1 MPRRSNNRIGQKKVA
16 ALQPPASRERWLL
29 LGVCVS
35 LVTLTWV
42 VFGQTV
48 HFDFINFDDGDYVYK
63 NPEVARGLTLA
74 GVAWSFTHMH
84 AANWHPVTWISHML
98 DCQLYGLSPGG
109 HHLSNVIIH
118 AATVILLFFVLRRMT
133 SDLWPSAFV
142 AAISAIHPLRVES
155 VAWIAERKDML
166 SGLFFMLTIAAYIRY
181 TRRPSIWSYGLL
193 LLSLALGLMSKPML
207 VTVPFVLLLLD
218 YWPLNRLLPDEA
230 RKAPPRRQLLLEKL
244 PLLVLVIAS
253 SVLTLLA
260 QKVAIQ
266 PLTHVPIM
274 TRIGNSVISCAFYL
288 WQMLWP
294 SNLTPYYPLRPDDIV
309 LSKVLCSFFLLTAI
323 SVLVFVCRRHRYLVT
338 GWFWYVVM
346 LAPVIGILQVGYQ
359 AHADRYTYLPQ
370 IGLSLAL
377 AWGARDL
384 CASWQQGRLVLGVL
398 AAAIVTLLALA
409 ARTQAGYW
417 KDSESLW
424 SYTLSRTSNNA
435 MAELNLGEAVH
446 KKGRVDEA
454 IAHLTKA
461 VEIQPGNF
469 TNHASLGISLL
480 TKGRRDEALFHLRAS
495 LALNPNQAPIHS
507 SLGVALLEAGQPE
520 ESVAH
525 LRKALEIDPNDG
537 DAHYNLGNTLMQMK
551 QGREAVTEYEQAV
564 KINPKDTQALN
575 NLAWILATWP
585 DALIRDGTKA
595 VHFAERAE
603 ALTERRS
610 PVISATLAAAYA
622 EAGRFDDAVKTGQHA
637 LQLAATEGNISRA
650 DSIRAQ
656 IELYQSGAAFRDQ
669 RYAPTPR

>member
-1 MPRRSNNRIGQKKVA
+1 MRRRSNNRIGQGKA
-16 ALQPPASRERWLL
+16 AAIQPPAARERWLI
-29 LGVCVS
+29 LGVCAF
-35 LVTLTWV
+35 LIALTWI

-48 HFDFINFDDGDYVYK
+48 HFEFINFDDGDYVYK
-63 NPEVARGLTLA
+63 NPDVARGLTPEGLA
-74 GVAWSFTHMH
+74 WAFTHLH
-84 AANWHPVTWISHML
+84 AGNWHPVTWISHML

-109 HHLSNVIIH
+109 HHLSNVLSH
-118 AATVILLFFVLRRMT
+118 AVTAILLFCVLRQMT
-133 SDLWPSAFV
+133 GALWASAFV
-142 AAISAIHPLRVES
+142 AAVFAIHPLRVES

-166 SGLFFMLTIAAYIRY
+166 SGLFFMLIIGAYLRY
-181 TRRPSIWSYGLL
+181 TRRSSIWSYGLL

-207 VTVPFVLLLLD
+207 VTVPVVLLLLD
-218 YWPLNRLLPDEA
+218 YWPLNRLKPDDA
-230 RKAPPRRQLLLEKL
+230 RKAPPQRQLILEKL

-253 SVLTLLA
+253 CVLTLLA

-266 PLTHVPIM
+266 PLTHLPIM
-274 TRIGNSVISCAFYL
+274 TRIGNSVSSCAVYL
-288 WQMLWP
+288 RQMLWP
-294 SNLTPYYPLRPDDIV
+294 FDLTPYYPLRPEDIV
-309 LSKVLCSFFLLTAI
+309 LSKVLCSFLLLVAI
-323 SVLVFVCRRHRYLVT
+323 SVIVFIYRRHRYLVT
-338 GWFWYVVM
+338 GWLWYIVM
-346 LAPVIGILQVGYQ
+346 LVPVIGILQVGNQ

-370 IGLSLAL
+370 IGLSVAL

-384 CASWQQGRLVLGVL
+384 CANWRQGRLVLGVL
-398 AAAIVTLLALA
+398 AAAIVTLLTLA

-480 TKGRRDEALFHLRAS
+480 TKGRHDEALLHLRAS
-495 LALNPNQAPIHS
+495 LALNPDQAPIHS
-507 SLGVALLEAGQPE
+507 SLGVALLELGQLE

-525 LRKALEIDPNDG
+525 LRKAVEIDPKDG
-537 DAHYNLGNTLMQMK
+537 DAHYNLGNTLLQMG
-551 QGREAVTEYEQAV
+551 QAGDAVIEYERAV
-564 KINPKDTQALN
+564 RINPQDTQALN
-575 NLAWILATWP
+575 NLAWVLATWP
-585 DALIRDGTKA
+585 DALIRDGAKA
-595 VHFAERAE
+595 VEFAERADS
-603 ALTERRS
+603 LTQRRS

-622 EAGRFDDAVKTGQHA
+622 EAGRFSDAIKTGQHA

-650 DSIRAQ
+650 DSIRVQ
-656 IELYQSGAAFRDQ
+656 IEVYQSGAAFRDH
-669 RYAPTPR
+669 RYASTPR

>member
-1 MPRRSNNRIGQKKVA
+1 MRRRPKNRIDRKAVA
-16 ALQPPASRERWLL
+16 TVQTAVSRDRWLL

-35 LVTLTWV
+35 LVALTWI

-48 HFDFINFDDGDYVYK
+48 HFEFINFDDGDYVYK
-63 NPEVARGLTLA
+63 NPDVTHGLTLT
-74 GVAWSFTHMH
+74 GIAWSFTHLH

-109 HHLSNVIIH
+109 HHLSNVVIH
-118 AATVILLFFVLRRMT
+118 AATVVLLFCILQRMT
-133 SDLWPSAFV
+133 GDLWPSAFV
-142 AAISAIHPLRVES
+142 AAVFAIHPLRVES
-155 VAWIAERKDML
+155 VAWVAERKDIL
-166 SGLFFMLTIAAYIRY
+166 SGLFFMLTIAAYVRY
-181 TRRPSIWSYGLL
+181 TRRSSVWSYALV

-207 VTVPFVLLLLD
+207 VTVPIVLLLLD
-218 YWPLNRLLPDEA
+218 YWPLNRLLPDDA
-230 RKAPPRRQLLLEKL
+230 RKAPSQRPLLLEKL
-244 PLLVLVIAS
+244 PLVVLVIAS

-266 PLTHVPIM
+266 PLTYLPIT

-288 WQMLWP
+288 WQMVWP
-294 SNLTPYYPLRPDDIV
+294 SNLTPYYPLRPDAIV
-309 LSKVLCSFFLLTAI
+309 LSNVLCSFFLLAAI
-323 SVLVFVCRRHRYLVT
+323 SVLVFVYRRRRYLIT
-338 GWFWYVVM
+338 GWFWYLVM
-346 LAPVIGILQVGYQ
+346 LAPVIGLLQVGNQ

-384 CASWQQGRLVLGVL
+384 CANWQQGRLVLGVL

-424 SYTLSRTSNNA
+424 SYTLSRISNNA
-435 MAELNLGEAVH
+435 MAELNFGEAVI

-469 TNHASLGISLL
+469 TNHASLGIALL
-480 TKGRRDEALFHLRAS
+480 KKGRRDEALAHLRAS
-495 LALNPNQAPIHS
+495 LALNPNQAPIYS

-525 LRKALEIDPNDG
+525 LRKALEIDPKDG
-537 DAHYNLGNTLMQMK
+537 DAHYNLGNTLMQI
-551 QGREAVTEYEQAV
+551 GQAR
-564 KINPKDTQALN
+564 
-575 NLAWILATWP
+575 
-585 DALIRDGTKA
+585 DAL
-595 VHFAERAE
+595 
-603 ALTERRS
+603 S
-610 PVISATLAAAYA
+610 
-622 EAGRFDDAVKTGQHA
+622 
-637 LQLAATEGNISRA
+637 
-650 DSIRAQ
+650 
-656 IELYQSGAAFRDQ
+656 
-669 RYAPTPR
+669 